1 MKSPLLIALEG
12 LLSATNVE
20 PERMQRILAAAKDSA
35 TETAEEYWRTRQAAA
50 ALDVHPK
57 SLWRIARRGQLHPI
71 KRSARA
77 VRWRK
82 SEVMKLAAEGIA

>member
-1 MKSPLLIALEG
+1 MKTPLIVALEG

-20 PERMQRILAAAKDSA
+20 PERAQRILAAAKDSA
-35 TETAEEYWRTRQAAA
+35 AETAEEYWRTRQAAA

-82 SEVMKLAAEGIA
+82 SQVMKLAAEGIA

>member
-1 MKSPLLIALEG
+1 MKTPLIVALEG
-12 LLSATNVE
+12 LLAATNVE
-20 PERMQRILAAAKDSA
+20 PERAQRILAAAKDSA
-35 TETAEEYWRTRQAAA
+35 AEVAEEYWKTRQAAA

-71 KRSARA
+71 KRSARS

-82 SEVMKLAAEGIA
+82 SEVMRLAAEGIA

>member
-1 MKSPLLIALEG
+1 MKTPLIVALEG

-35 TETAEEYWRTRQAAA
+35 AETAEEYWRTRQAAA

-57 SLWRIARRGQLHPI
+57 SIWRYARRGQLTPI
-71 KRSARA
+71 KRSARST
-77 VRWRK
+77 RWKK
-82 SEVMKLAAEGIA
+82 SEVMRLAAGI